1 MDRGT
6 AQMVPIS
13 SVDLIKRLSKLD
25 TVDERLSP
33 EPDSRRGEASRRA
46 LIKAGIELFGRRGLE
61 GATTRAIA
69 SASGQ
74 NIAAIGYYF
83 GSKDGLYLAV
93 AQHLLES
100 TFGYL
105 LPLIERTEALLS
117 QGQAKPAQ
125 LLDAL
130 LELCRALVLLL
141 TRDETRA
148 ISRIISREQSDP
160 TPAFDLFYEHA
171 IARAHRCLAG
181 LLDQYSGTDPGP
193 VDSALRAHI
202 LLGSILGFRV
212 AAATVLRRT
221 GWRQYGSGE
230 VEQIERLACEHA
242 HSYARALREQAQ
254 KRQSPPTAHK
264 PNRKSRQR

>member
-1 MDRGT
+1 MDELVT
-6 AQMVPIS
+6 
-13 SVDLIKRLSKLD
+13 
-25 TVDERLSP
+25 P
-33 EPDSRRGEASRRA
+33 EPDARRGEASRRA
-46 LIKAGIELFGRRGLE
+46 LIQAGIELFGRRGLE

-69 SASGQ
+69 NASGQ

-93 AQHLLES
+93 TQHLLES
-100 TFGYL
+100 TFGHL
-105 LPLIERTEALLS
+105 LPLIEQTEVLLS
-117 QGQAKPAQ
+117 KGQAKPAE
-125 LLDAL
+125 LLQAL
-130 LELCRALVLLL
+130 LALCRALVLML

-148 ISRIISREQSDP
+148 ISRIITREQTDP
-160 TPAFDLFYEHA
+160 TAAFDLIYERA

-181 LLDQYSGTDPGP
+181 LLDQYSGADVGA

-221 GWRQYGSGE
+221 GWRQYGPSE

-242 HSYARALREQAQ
+242 ESYARALREQSR
-254 KRQSPPTAHK
+254 KREVPRTAAT
-264 PNRKSRQR
+264 PNRKARPR

>member
-1 MDRGT
+1 MDQR
-6 AQMVPIS
+6 
-13 SVDLIKRLSKLD
+13 LI
-25 TVDERLSP
+25 P
-33 EPDSRRGEASRRA
+33 EPDARRGEASRRA
-46 LIKAGIELFGRRGLE
+46 LIEAGIELFGRRGLE

-69 SASGQ
+69 NASGQ

-100 TFGYL
+100 TFGHL

-117 QGQAKPAQ
+117 RQQAKPAE

-130 LELCRALVLLL
+130 LELCRALVLML

-148 ISRIISREQSDP
+148 ISRIITREQTDP
-160 TPAFDLFYEHA
+160 TAAFDLIYERA

-181 LLDQYSGTDPGP
+181 LLDQYAGAEPGTT
-193 VDSALRAHI
+193 DSVLRAHI

-221 GWRQYGSGE
+221 GWQQYGPAE

-242 HSYARALREQAQ
+242 ESYARALREQMR
-254 KRQSPPTAHK
+254 KREAPHTAPT
-264 PNRKSRQR
+264 PSRKIRPR